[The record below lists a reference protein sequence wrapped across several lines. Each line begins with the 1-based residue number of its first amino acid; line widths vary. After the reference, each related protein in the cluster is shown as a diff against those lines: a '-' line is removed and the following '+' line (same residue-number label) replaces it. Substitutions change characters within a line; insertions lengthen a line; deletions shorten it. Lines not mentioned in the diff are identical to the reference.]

1 MPDFANAWD
10 GIEKTVSYQVKN
22 EVTYEHPPMVPSIQP
37 IIQTAEPVA
46 MKTDAAEFKP
56 LTPAA

>member
-1 MPDFANAWD
+1 
-10 GIEKTVSYQVKN
+10 
-22 EVTYEHPPMVPSIQP
+22 MVPSIQP
-37 IIQTAEPVA
+37 IIQTAELVA